1 MGCMTNIYVNHIH
14 MMAWVCL
21 KMCTIVSIFC
31 CPSTNL
37 HIHTH
42 LSVIYI
48 YIHTYIWI
56 YIYMSCHDMSCHVQ
70 SSDVMWCNDSRPE
83 KFLIHHWHQVAPSYM
98 AHEARRR
105 SPQSRR
111 TKQRWT
117 WSVLR
122 TADDVDVTFLERLK
136 RRFTLPIWWFNG
148 F

>member
-1 MGCMTNIYVNHIH
+1 MYDQHI
-14 MMAWVCL
+14 CKSYTYDGL
-21 KMCTIVSIFC
+21 GVSENVYYRF
-31 CPSTNL
+31 
-37 HIHTH
+37 HIL
-42 LSVIYI
+42 LSLNKFTYTYTFICNIYI
-48 YIHTYIWI
+48 YTYIWI
-56 YIYMSCHDMSCHVQ
+56 YIYICHVMTCHVMY
-70 SSDVMWCNDSRPE
+70 SHLMWCDVMIRVPK